1 MKRTLLAT
9 ITAAIPGDGTAQ
21 DLLWSYG
28 PMGAKIS
35 GAVAAV
41 GTLLTRAMGGWDAPL
56 KGLCAFMVLDF
67 ALGIL
72 CAIKAGN
79 LDSRIMFWG
88 GVNKL
93 LILVFVAVGARLDLL
108 LAPGEPFC
116 RTAVVYFYIG
126 REGLS
131 LAENYGKLGGRL
143 PQFLT
148 QVLRQ
153 LQETGDQGGKEEIH
167 E

>member
-9 ITAAIPGDGTAQ
+9 ITSSIPGDGTAQ

-93 LILVFVAVGARLDLL
+93 LVLAFVAVGVVLDAILGL
-108 LAPGEPFC
+108 PDPWC
-116 RTAVVYFYIG
+116 RTAVVFFYIG

-131 LAENYGKLGGRL
+131 LVENYGKLGGRL
-143 PQFLT
+143 PSFLSKIL
-148 QVLRQ
+148 QQ
-153 LQETGDQGGKEEIH
+153 LQDTADQGKEKEH
-167 E
+167 V

>member
-1 MKRTLLAT
+1 MNQLLTQAR
-9 ITAAIPGDGTAQ
+9 
-21 DLLWSYG
+21 DLVWSYG
-28 PMGAKIS
+28 ARCARWS
-35 GAVAAV
+35 ALLSAAATV
-41 GTLLTRAMGGWDAPL
+41 VTQWLGGWDQAL
-56 KGLCAFMVLDF
+56 QALCVFMVLDF
-67 ALGIL
+67 LLGVT
-72 CAIKAGN
+72 AAVKAQE
-79 LDSRIMFWG
+79 LDSRVMFWG

-153 LQETGDQGGKEEIH
+153 LQESGDQGGKEEIH